1 MKFYLDNTEDIFLYQ
16 LLKAAG
22 VFEEY
27 AHIRRVT
34 VDGLIQVNDRTV
46 LKQRTRLFPGDEVKY
61 KDIHIKIIAGKS
73 PPEQRDDKPEFHDKL
88 EYRDRSG
95 IRDRQETRDKPEV
108 YNKPE
113 VIDKP
118 EVREERVYHGKT
130 QNWQQKPLKKERNLR
145 SELEKE
151 TLRLHNHLQRAD
163 LTLAIAESCTGGMAS
178 EYLTSLPGAST
189 YFLGSVV
196 SYSNEVKIKLLAVAD
211 KILKKDGAVSEA
223 TAVAMAAGVRT
234 NLGSNISG
242 AITGIAG
249 PEGEEPGKPVGT
261 VYIAVKNATKKE
273 VQRFQFSGNR
283 QEIRMRSCLELF
295 RMLYQISVEIEQ

>member
-1 MKFYLDNTEDIFLYQ
+1 MKFYLDNTEDIFLFQ

-73 PPEQRDDKPEFHDKL
+73 PPEQRDDKPE
-88 EYRDRSG
+88 YRDRPG
-95 IRDRQETRDKPEV
+95 IRDGQETRDKPEM
-108 YNKPE
+108 YN
-113 VIDKP
+113 KP
-118 EVREERVYHGKT
+118 EVREERVHHGKM
-130 QNWQQKPLKKERNLR
+130 QNWQQKPLKKEKNLR

-151 TLRLHNHLQRAD
+151 VLRLHNHLQRAK
-163 LTLAIAESCTGGMAS
+163 LTLAVAESCTGGMAS

-196 SYSNEVKIKLLAVAD
+196 SYSNEVKIKLLAVPE

-223 TAVAMAAGVRT
+223 TAIAMAAGVRT

-261 VYIAVKNATKKE
+261 VFIAVKNATKKE

-295 RMLYQISVEIEQ
+295 RMLYQISVETEQ